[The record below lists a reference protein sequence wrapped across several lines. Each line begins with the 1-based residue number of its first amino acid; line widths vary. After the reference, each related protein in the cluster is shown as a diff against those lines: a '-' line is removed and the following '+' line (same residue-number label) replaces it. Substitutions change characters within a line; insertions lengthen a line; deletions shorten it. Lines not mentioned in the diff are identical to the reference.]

1 MRVTFLG
8 TGGGVPTSKRNLLS
22 IAVRRE
28 NELLLFDVGEG
39 TQRQMI
45 FAKVGCRRNMKVFIT
60 HMHGDHILGLPGLIQ
75 TMSMLNRGTSL
86 DVYGPHGIV
95 EFVDFIVNSFHFN
108 LTFQINTHEVGEGTI
123 YEDKDYSI
131 CATWGDHVI
140 PNLAY
145 ALVEK
150 KRMGR
155 FYLEKALKLG
165 VPKGPLWSRLQH
177 GENVQLPDGRVI
189 KSSEV
194 TGPKRAGR
202 KIVYSGDTKF
212 SENIIKLAQ
221 GADLLIHEA
230 TLDDDYV
237 ERASEEGH
245 STSSQAAMIAKKA
258 GVKKLLLIHISAR
271 YIDDVSIMVEQA
283 RKIFPETY
291 VAEDLMSIE
300 VPLKD

>member
-45 FAKVGCRRNMKVFIT
+45 FARVGCRRNMKVFIT

-75 TMSMLNRGTSL
+75 TMSMLDRGTSL
-86 DVYGPHGIV
+86 DVYGPQGIV
-95 EFVDFIVNSFHFN
+95 EFVDFIVNSFHFD

-123 YEDKDYSI
+123 YEGKDYSI
-131 CATWGDHVI
+131 CAAWGDHVI

-155 FYLEKALKLG
+155 FYPEKALKLG
-165 VPKGPLWSRLQH
+165 VPKGSLWFRLQH
-177 GENVQLPDGRVI
+177 GEDVQLPDGRVI
-189 KSSEV
+189 QSSEV

-202 KIVYSGDTKF
+202 KIVYSGDTKS
-212 SENIIKLAQ
+212 SEDIIKLSQ

-230 TLDDDYV
+230 TLDDDYA
-237 ERASEEGH
+237 ERASKEGH
-245 STSSQAAMIAKKA
+245 STSSQAAMVAKKA
-258 GVKKLLLIHISAR
+258 GVKKLILTHISAR

-291 VAEDLMSIE
+291 IAEDLMSIE